1 MVAIDLISFIVG
13 LIYGY
18 VNPGKEKKGEL
29 FKKGAKIGVGLAVVL
44 ALLNLLLGGGLLS
57 IAAGGSLIIIAIV
70 YLTVMF
76 IVGTIAGDWLEEK
89 FKK

>member
-44 ALLNLLLGGGLLS
+44 ALLNLLLGGGLLG